1 MLGGIPMVVV
11 AVWLAGVFLFW
22 LNFNQNYVGNR
33 HGTFTNGCWLIAGIG
48 TFVISLTVLYLASA
62 SSTDEQQASVS
73 TSQASRRSEA
83 TTTRVQAAVQPEAWW
98 EDARKG

>member
-1 MLGGIPMVVV
+1 MVV

-48 TFVISLTVLYLASA
+48 TFVISLTVLYLAASA
-62 SSTDEQQASVS
+62 SSTDEQQTSVS
-73 TSQASRRSEA
+73 TTQQANHRSEA
-83 TTTRVQAAVQPEAWW
+83 TTKVQQAAVQPEGWW